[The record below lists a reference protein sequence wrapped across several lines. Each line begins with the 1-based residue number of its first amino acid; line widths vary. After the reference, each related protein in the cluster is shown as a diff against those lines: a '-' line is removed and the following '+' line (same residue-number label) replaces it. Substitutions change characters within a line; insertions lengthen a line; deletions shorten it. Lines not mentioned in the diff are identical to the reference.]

1 LTANRTVL
9 AANVEGFVMN
19 TFHPMTHLDLWILA
33 QHFRVPVVLFSAQV
47 QHPLV
52 ESQGSAL
59 VLWYDDSRV
68 PRDASDVQAYYV
80 MSLGRLRDVAPVYS
94 IVRTGTNDM
103 KFSLSQCTNAEFVR
117 EVMQQVVFIAA
128 NPGADLVTDFIA
140 RYVPRRV
147 ALKPAEPNA

>member
-1 LTANRTVL
+1 
-9 AANVEGFVMN
+9 
-19 TFHPMTHLDLWILA
+19 LDLWILA
-33 QHFRVPVVLFSAQV
+33 QRFRVPVVLFSAQV
-47 QHPLV
+47 HHPLI

-59 VLWYDDSRV
+59 VLWHDGRV

-94 IVRTGTNDM
+94 IVRTATNDM

-128 NPGADLVTDFIA
+128 NPGADLVNDFIA